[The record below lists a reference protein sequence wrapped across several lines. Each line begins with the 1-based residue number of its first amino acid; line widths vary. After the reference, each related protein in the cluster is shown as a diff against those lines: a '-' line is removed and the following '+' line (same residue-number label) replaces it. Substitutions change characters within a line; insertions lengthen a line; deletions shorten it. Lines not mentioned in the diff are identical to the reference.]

1 MHRKTLGRLRTFDV
15 SNSDRFVLLEEVV
28 ASPSTV
34 GASSFLPP
42 EVLPFQSLPRGI
54 SSVFYLWN
62 QPRSSLKKMLN
73 KMMITLLNAHLSLL
87 ESSPSIP

>member
-34 GASSFLPP
+34 GASSFFLP

-62 QPRSSLKKMLN
+62 QPA
-73 KMMITLLNAHLSLL
+73 MIFPEEDAKQDDDNT
-87 ESSPSIP
+87 P